1 MGMYRPRP
9 TVCSLVLVDAVIAE
23 RQGGANA
30 AFFNGLASE
39 WRERV
44 RAYIERAGSPEF
56 VPRWPKI
63 EPRKRTFLNLYLSR
77 QKGSAQKIVI
87 TEMLHGPELNHCP
100 ACGEPGTPTTLD
112 HSLPK
117 RRDPPFR
124 VTPLTCFPML
134 EACQQGTGGKK
145 E

>member
-9 TVCSLVLVDAVIAE
+9 TACSLALLDAVIAE

-63 EPRKRTFLNLYLSR
+63 EPRKRTFIHLYLSR
-77 QKGSAQKIVI
+77 QKGSAQEIVI
-87 TEMLHGPELNHCP
+87 TEMLHAHELKPCP
-100 ACGEPGTPTTLD
+100 VFGTPG
-112 HSLPK
+112 H
-117 RRDPPFR
+117 
-124 VTPLTCFPML
+124 
-134 EACQQGTGGKK
+134 
-145 E
+145 